1 MLKESHRAELWDVV
15 IIGAGAAG
23 AAAALAL
30 TDLRVLMLDVGIQ
43 PPPNPLPNVP
53 LYALREQT
61 PAASG
66 PNLHSVLLG
75 DRYESLGPVRGEEIS
90 PKLKAPCMR
99 YLSYRPPSFP
109 QDREEGFTSVQS
121 FSAGGLANGWGAG
134 VLRYNDQDLQG
145 FPFGSSELAPFYDRL
160 TDHIGINGAHQ
171 DDLTEYLGSSHG
183 LLPPMPL
190 SPIAATLLRRYS
202 WRRRSLYPRGIKIG
216 RTRAAILTQPFRGR
230 AAFTAF
236 GHDFFWGPQEAIY
249 SPLFT
254 IRELTACGGVTYQ
267 PTMRVTHFDEQAGS
281 VRIYAEDTSS
291 GEHHQFTAKRI
302 IVAAG
307 AINSARIVL
316 RSRNDTTTQ
325 LPLLDNPVSFV
336 PAVDP
341 LKIGTPLQ
349 TSSFI
354 GGELLLLLPGER
366 PERPVQ
372 GSVYGLLGPLRTDLV
387 REFPLSIRGN
397 LAASRYLVPAL
408 LMVQLFYPDEP
419 SPHSTL
425 RLTADGSLSITRRG
439 RLTTDREREV
449 CKILRGLGYLAFEQL
464 CVRPIPGSSIHYAG
478 TLPMSSSSSDRYS
491 TDRAGLLRGTTRVYI
506 ADAATFPSLPAK
518 NHTFTLMANAMRIAT
533 EVGRSLRNEPKNGS

>member
-1 MLKESHRAELWDVV
+1 MRKDSPPQELWDVI
-15 IIGAGAAG
+15 IIGAGAG
-23 AAAALAL
+23 AVAAALAL
-30 TDLRVLMLDVGIQ
+30 PDARILMLDVGIQ

-53 LYALREQT
+53 IYALREQP
-61 PAASG
+61 PAA
-66 PNLHSVLLG
+66 PYPDLHAILLG
-75 DRYESLGPVRGEEIS
+75 ERYESLGPVRGEEIS

-99 YLSYRPPSFP
+99 YLSSRPSTFP
-109 QDREEGFTSVQS
+109 QDQEDGFASVQS

-134 VLRYNDQDLQG
+134 VLRYNDNDLQG
-145 FPFGSSELAPFYDRL
+145 FPFGSSELDPFYDRL

-171 DDLTEYLGSSHG
+171 DDLTEYLGSPYG

-190 SPIAATLLRRYS
+190 SPIAATLFRRYM
-202 WRRRSLYPRGIKIG
+202 WRRSSLYPRGIRIG
-216 RTRAAILTQPFRGR
+216 RTRAAILTQAFRGR

-236 GHDFFWGPQEAIY
+236 GHDFFWGPQESIY

-254 IRELTACGGVTYQ
+254 LRELIARGAVTYQ
-267 PTMRVTHFDEQAGS
+267 ANMRVTHFDEEPGAVS
-281 VRIYAEDTSS
+281 VHAEDTTS
-291 GEHHQFTAKRI
+291 GDRHQFFGQRV

-307 AINSARIVL
+307 ALNSARIVL

-349 TSSFI
+349 TASFI

-366 PERPVQ
+366 PERPIQ

-419 SPHSTL
+419 SPLSTL
-425 RLTADGSLSITRRG
+425 RLTADGSLHITRRG
-439 RLTTDREREV
+439 RLNTDREREV

-491 TDRAGLLRGTTRVYI
+491 TDRFGLLRGTTRVYI

-533 EVGRSLRNEPKNGS
+533 EVRRSLEHT